1 MSKWPEPRPIAE
13 APDSAVLG
21 WCPGDDECD
30 DGWDLCYPSL
40 LNKKWINREGDIC
53 HPTHFLPLTR
63 LESAALRLYAATK
76 ADRERSAKMARLACE
91 RESAD
96 DTGAIKP
103 CWKPIYIPGR
113 LGENLG
119 IAEYPSVTH
128 EGGEST
134 HEWCEPCQQRQKLY
148 EDKSVRKELG
158 NAKRALWAACKA
170 KIKEIQ

>member
-1 MSKWPEPRPIAE
+1 
-13 APDSAVLG
+13 V
-21 WCPGDDECD
+21 
-30 DGWDLCYPSL
+30 
-40 LNKKWINREGDIC
+40 
-53 HPTHFLPLTR
+53 TR
-63 LESAALRLYAATK
+63 LEQAAMAMHAATK
-76 ADRERSAKMARLACE
+76 RDRERSAKMARLACE

-158 NAKRALWAACKA
+158 NAKRAFWAACRA
-170 KIKEIQ
+170 AEKEVHK